1 MKKYLRDCKRLFPVY
16 GNCER
21 KYLKR
26 LKSHIQ
32 EYCSEHEHCT
42 YDDLAAQFGT
52 PAEVAADYYDT
63 VDDDYLLKRMNFK
76 GHCRIF
82 AAILLS
88 LALIFAGY
96 SAYMIHQSILAAQNV
111 IIIPDEKPEYRYE
124 YK

>member
-1 MKKYLRDCKRLFPVY
+1 MRKYLRDCKRLFPVY

-21 KYLKR
+21 EYLER

-42 YDDLAAQFGT
+42 YDDLATQFGT

-63 VDDDYLLKRMNFK
+63 VDDDYLLKRVNFK
-76 GHCRIF
+76 GLCRFCIV
-82 AAILLS
+82 ILLS
-88 LALIFAGY
+88 LALIFISY
-96 SAYMIHQSILAAQNV
+96 KIYMDHETLETLKNMIV
-111 IIIPDEKPEYRYE
+111 IPDETPEHRYE